1 MIFKSGNSSKPLQDL
16 LKLPLRR
23 TPYIYGLK
31 ARGQRPFPGDT
42 FPWRGRPLWTCACST
57 LVTGLYGLRVSRF
70 LGVGVCRL
78 GTLGGGHLGFK
89 VDNLWLMASRFRIF
103 VVDACGVP
111 VHTRVNPHGR
121 GVLTRIPVYFS
132 PAARKACLL

>member
-1 MIFKSGNSSKPLQDL
+1 MFYLSYRA
-16 LKLPLRR
+16 LRLEGIEVFR
-23 TPYIYGLK
+23 CGRMQTWDFGWR
-31 ARGQRPFPGDT
+31 APG
-42 FPWRGRPLWTCACST
+42 FQ
-57 LVTGLYGLRVSRF
+57 
-70 LGVGVCRL
+70 
-78 GTLGGGHLGFK
+78 